1 MGAVPV
7 REAVLEDVDLLV
19 TMMSEFYAEAGFP
32 LNAGR
37 ARSAFEEL
45 LRNPVYGRSFLV
57 ALNGEDAGYLVLTLT
72 YSMEYGGLAAFIDD
86 FYLRPAFRGR
96 GVGSAALAAVRDHA
110 VGLGVRAIHLEV
122 GRDNAPAQAVYRKTG
137 FADNDRQL
145 LTLRLAAATHEAGG
159 AVEDAAPGP
168 RRAAGEDGQR

>member
-1 MGAVPV
+1 MRNRAPV
-7 REAVLEDVDLLV
+7 EGMQLREALPGELDLLV
-19 TMMSEFYAEAGFP
+19 TLMSGFYAEAGYP
-32 LNAGR
+32 LDARR

-45 LRNPVYGRSFLV
+45 LRNPAYGRTFLV
-57 ALNGEDAGYLVLTLT
+57 ALNGEDAGYIVLTLT

-96 GVGSAALAAVRDHA
+96 GVGSAVLAAVRDHA

-122 GRDNAPAQAVYRKTG
+122 GRDNAPAQAVYRKAG

-145 LTLRLAAATHEAGG
+145 LTLRLAAATHETG
-159 AVEDAAPGP
+159 ADHTQP
-168 RRAAGEDGQR
+168 